1 MVIIPIIIPITILW
15 DMMGVLYHFPIR
27 TFEDL
32 KIGNCNAEM
41 FEGVNLY
48 IVYVQNIHFKY
59 WISSKALDIVQ
70 KIFILTSSSV
80 RFSKPSSAR
89 QAPT

>member
-1 MVIIPIIIPITILW
+1 MVIIPIIIPITMLW
-15 DMMGVLYHFPIR
+15 DMIGVLYHFPIR

-48 IVYVQNIHFKY
+48 ITYRPKHP
-59 WISSKALDIVQ
+59 L
-70 KIFILTSSSV
+70 
-80 RFSKPSSAR
+80 
-89 QAPT
+89 

>member
-1 MVIIPIIIPITILW
+1 MVIIPLITPITILW

-32 KIGNCNAEM
+32 KIANCIAEM

-48 IVYVQNIHFKY
+48 RVFFD
-59 WISSKALDIVQ
+59 WSAL
-70 KIFILTSSSV
+70 KMTKCLTV
-80 RFSKPSSAR
+80 RKF
-89 QAPT
+89 